1 MQNMPTNA
9 KGMKIVPMIWNW
21 IHTVDAAA
29 GCVARANA
37 GGTTSPTRSAP
48 APSVAK
54 SMRRRSTEPRKC
66 QLESPK
72 IAATR
77 ARRARMYKAMT
88 DSVVYRATK
97 GAHEP
102 ATTIA
107 ATIHATI
114 RE

>member
-1 MQNMPTNA
+1 
-9 KGMKIVPMIWNW
+9 
-21 IHTVDAAA
+21 
-29 GCVARANA
+29 
-37 GGTTSPTRSAP
+37 
-48 APSVAK
+48 
-54 SMRRRSTEPRKC
+54 
-66 QLESPK
+66 
-72 IAATR
+72 
-77 ARRARMYKAMT
+77 MT